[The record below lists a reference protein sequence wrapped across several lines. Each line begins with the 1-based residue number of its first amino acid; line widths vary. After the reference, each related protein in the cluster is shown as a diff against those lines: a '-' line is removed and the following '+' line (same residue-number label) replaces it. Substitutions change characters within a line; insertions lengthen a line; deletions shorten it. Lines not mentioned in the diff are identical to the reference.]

1 MRMIKRS
8 VFAIAGLGSLL
19 LFANSASADITSATS
34 SVDISS
40 STTSSYKVKFSAK
53 TLNNNANAKVYTL
66 TQLYKGVVLVDEV
79 EDKVRTSGAYTS
91 SHGPKI
97 RYKVES
103 EHTESLGAGPIS
115 DFKMSSDTVVYN
127 PIDWTRVKEDPH
139 EAKEY
144 ENLLVQSANE
154 IADDTGIDLSEY
166 TVVDKEVVFNLD
178 KDLFKEVNAVTKI
191 SIGDTRPQ
199 IYLHESRES
208 LYVLKQ
214 SADGESTVTE
224 FVLENDK
231 WEKQ

>member
-1 MRMIKRS
+1 MIKRS

-40 STTSSYKVKFSAK
+40 SPTSSYKVKFSAK

-66 TQLYKGVVLVDEV
+66 YKGVVLVDEV
-79 EDKVRTSGAYTS
+79 EDRVRTSGAYTS
-91 SHGPKI
+91 SHEPKI

-115 DFKMSSDTVVYN
+115 DFKMSSDTAVYD
-127 PIDWTRVKEDPH
+127 PIDWTLVKEDPH

-191 SIGDTRPQ
+191 SIGDIRPQ

>member
-1 MRMIKRS
+1 MIKRS

-40 STTSSYKVKFSAK
+40 SPTSSYKVKFSAK

-66 TQLYKGVVLVDEV
+66 YKGVVLVDEV
-79 EDKVRTSGAYTS
+79 EDRVRTSGAYTS
-91 SHGPKI
+91 SHEPKI

-115 DFKMSSDTVVYN
+115 DFKMSSDTAVYN
-127 PIDWTRVKEDPH
+127 PIDWTLVKEDPH

-191 SIGDTRPQ
+191 SIGDIRPQ